1 MRNEYDF
8 SKAKRGA
15 VITDRGKERITI
27 FLDKEVI
34 STFRER
40 AEQAGR
46 GYQTMIN
53 EALREFLTFGRR
65 PVDEK
70 TLRKVLR
77 EELKNRRLT
86 TRSKGTAKKQVAP

>member
-1 MRNEYDF
+1 MRSEYDF
-8 SKAKRGA
+8 SKSKRGA

-27 FLDKEVI
+27 FLDKEI
-34 STFRER
+34 LSEFRRR
-40 AEQAGR
+40 AEETGR

-53 EALREFLTFGRR
+53 DALREYLASERL

-77 EELKNRRLT
+77 EELEEERRGAKT
-86 TRSKGTAKKQVAP
+86 TKGKTEGRTT